1 MVYSVF
7 LLQTNLHL
15 EQAVHFQ
22 ILVHYMNL
30 QKVKD
35 FHPLRHPYYF
45 QMDSNTLQKKVL
57 VLFLVLALV
66 QILPLLQLLLL
77 ALPCHP
83 QRNHPLFPAK
93 PLPLEHYHPL
103 YQNQILQALFLAPQ
117 LKLLEFLLQPFLLLL
132 EQLPQRVLRF
142 FLL

>member
-1 MVYSVF
+1 
-7 LLQTNLHL
+7 
-15 EQAVHFQ
+15 
-22 ILVHYMNL
+22 MNL
-30 QKVKD
+30 QKVID

-45 QMDSNTLQKKVL
+45 QMDSNNLQKKVL
-57 VLFLVLALV
+57 VLALALALALVLV
-66 QILPLLQLLLL
+66 QILPLLQFLLL
-77 ALPCHP
+77 ALPSHP